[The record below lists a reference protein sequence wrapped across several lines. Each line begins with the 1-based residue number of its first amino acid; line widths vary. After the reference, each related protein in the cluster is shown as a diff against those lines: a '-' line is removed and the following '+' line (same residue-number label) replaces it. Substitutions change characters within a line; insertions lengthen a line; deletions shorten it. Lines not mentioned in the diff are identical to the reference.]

1 MAKKQGKKA
10 KGGAK
15 SGAKP
20 GSASAR
26 KAAASEPVAALHCLD
41 AGTPRGDAVRAV
53 LAEQGIRAKTVTAE
67 ALGSPVGAIAGLT
80 GFRHQAKPF
89 EGEAP
94 QVEFMLLHNV
104 KGERL
109 TALLSAMREADA
121 VVDCKAQVTQYNRMW
136 PFATLVAEVSR
147 EHEAMTASGAPMPA
161 APAPA
166 PSAPAPTLA
175 PSAPAP
181 AAATNE

>member
-15 SGAKP
+15 SGAKS

-26 KAAASEPVAALHCLD
+26 KAAASEPLAALYRLD
-41 AGTPRGDAVRAV
+41 VGTSRGDAVRAV
-53 LAEQGIRAKTVTAE
+53 LAEQGIRVKTVTE
-67 ALGSPVGAIAGLT
+67 DALGNLVGAIAGLT
-80 GFRHQAKPF
+80 GFRHQGKPF

-109 TALLSAMREADA
+109 NALLAAMREADA

-147 EHEAMTASGAPMPA
+147 EHDAMTSGAVPA
-161 APAPA
+161 EG
-166 PSAPAPTLA
+166 
-175 PSAPAP
+175 
-181 AAATNE
+181 AAEDAVASVNDARARV